1 MDFNLVEAHK
11 LLDPTGL
18 TDFALAFQI
27 LKTYVEAEGWK
38 PGDEAR
44 PLIPQQY
51 AGPAGKGRSQA
62 LGRAFFATC
71 GFPEYDIN
79 RGRHDTETAVVARGL
94 DAKLRGYVNHRE
106 LHVNE

>member
-71 GFPEYDIN
+71 GFPEYDI
-79 RGRHDTETAVVARGL
+79 RLSRHDTETAVVARGL
-94 DAKLRGYVNHRE
+94 DAKRRGYVHHRE
-106 LHVNE
+106 LRFNE